1 MKQTD
6 LNDALIWEKN
16 IESAVPN
23 TAIFTS
29 STLGDPKPTPKM
41 RKVGI
46 RKLLRNFRKEILD
59 LPVIVTRHR
68 KIVAVILPPD
78 GKD

>member
-1 MKQTD
+1 
-6 LNDALIWEKN
+6 
-16 IESAVPN
+16 
-23 TAIFTS
+23 
-29 STLGDPKPTPKM
+29 M

-46 RKLLRNFRKEILD
+46 RKLLRDFRKEILD